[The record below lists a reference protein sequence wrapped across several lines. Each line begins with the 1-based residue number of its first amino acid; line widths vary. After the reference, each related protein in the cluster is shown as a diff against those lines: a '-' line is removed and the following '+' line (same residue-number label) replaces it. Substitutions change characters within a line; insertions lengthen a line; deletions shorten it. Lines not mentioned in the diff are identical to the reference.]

1 MENSNASLAK
11 NISPK
16 IKIKKFMSQSP
27 AGMTFVIAVLLL
39 IVTFV
44 VRPNSFN
51 INTFGSIILLTIL
64 LSFASAGQTLVLI
77 GGGLDFTVGAV
88 MSSAA
93 VITTFLLQ
101 GKNDN
106 MLLVLVIVLALG
118 TIVGIINGVA
128 CIKIGLPPMIVT
140 MAISNLIAQ
149 AQYLFAADGKSLG
162 YAGPLLIKSV
172 SYKIGGVVPAI
183 VFYAILIWGL
193 MFYLLNRS
201 VFGKQ
206 LYLVGDSRNAA
217 KLSGIRVNKVILL
230 SYIISGILSAFAGM
244 LGAAYMAVVSAQVF
258 DNYAFQSLIAVI
270 VGGTALSG
278 GIGSYTGSIAG
289 ALMMTVLSNGL
300 TALALPEPIK
310 NISYGIIMI
319 LLLLAYNRSRA
330 VRQ

>member
-1 MENSNASLAK
+1 LENSNASLAK

>member
-1 MENSNASLAK
+1 
-11 NISPK
+11 
-16 IKIKKFMSQSP
+16 MSQSP
-27 AGMTFVIAVLLL
+27 AGMTFIIAVILLV
-39 IVTFV
+39 VTFL
-44 VRPNSFN
+44 VRPDSFN
-51 INTFGSIILLTIL
+51 INTFGSMILLTML

-101 GKNDN
+101 GKDDN
-106 MLLVLVIVLALG
+106 MLLVLVIVLTLG
-118 TIVGIINGVA
+118 AVVGIINGAA

-149 AQYLFAADGKSLG
+149 AQYLFASDGKSLG
-162 YAGPLLIKSV
+162 YAGPMLIKSV
-172 SYKIGGVVPAI
+172 SYKIGGFLPAI

-206 LYLVGDSRNAA
+206 LYLVGDSRSAA
-217 KLSGIRVNKVILL
+217 KLSGIKVNKVVMM
-230 SYIISGILSAFAGM
+230 SYIVSGILSAFTGM

-278 GIGSYTGSIAG
+278 GIGTYTGSIAG

-300 TALALPEPIK
+300 TALALPQPIK

-319 LLLLAYNRSRA
+319 LLLMAYNRSKA

>member
-1 MENSNASLAK
+1 
-11 NISPK
+11 
-16 IKIKKFMSQSP
+16 MSQSP
-27 AGMTFVIAVLLL
+27 AGMTFVIAIFLL

-172 SYKIGGVVPAI
+172 SYKIGGFLPSI
-183 VFYAILIWGL
+183 VFYAIFIWGL

-217 KLSGIRVNKVILL
+217 KLSGIRVNKIVLM